1 MAHVE
6 WSAGIDAVSGALSK
20 PSKRGQH
27 SCNKMLLGTHRIAA
41 TTNNSCTRLYL
52 RKKVKRSTLPSQ
64 HELDIR
70 ARFAAVSRA
79 VVARRQNLATIATDQ
94 AAFVAQ
100 RDLADG
106 KKTFTA
112 YLWYVCGQA
121 YDAQNP

>member
-1 MAHVE
+1 MREKATMARVVFLDP
-6 WSAGIDAVSGALSK
+6 IDYLSGKIAKSYRTIYKHMRLSDRRFT
-20 PSKRGQH
+20 SVMGMR
-27 SCNKMLLGTHRIAA
+27 T
-41 TTNNSCTRLYL
+41 
-52 RKKVKRSTLPSQ
+52 TLPTQS
-64 HELDIR
+64 ELDAR

-100 RDLADG
+100 KDNANG